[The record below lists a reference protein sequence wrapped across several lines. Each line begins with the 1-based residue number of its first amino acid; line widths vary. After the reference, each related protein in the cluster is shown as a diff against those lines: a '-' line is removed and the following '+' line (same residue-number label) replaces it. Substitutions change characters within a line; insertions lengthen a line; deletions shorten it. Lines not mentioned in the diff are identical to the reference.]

1 MAADL
6 SQSSDRDD
14 TNDESTEESNPD
26 LCQSI
31 NQCSEEIIPGRVD
44 SLELSAAAI
53 QVQSLKSC
61 NCTSE
66 VFSQRLKNLASKE
79 VEEGIATISKNIQN
93 PKFKQGITHR
103 FKEGLNLET
112 IQELDQESD
121 WKAVEDIRQSKRTS
135 MTHGPMD
142 GVSQETTEK

>member
-1 MAADL
+1 MVAD
-6 SQSSDRDD
+6 SYQSIED
-14 TNDESTEESNPD
+14 TNEESTEESNPD
-26 LCQSI
+26 FCQSI

-44 SLELSAAAI
+44 SSELRVATI

-79 VEEGIATISKNIQN
+79 VEEGIATISKSIQN
-93 PKFKQGITHR
+93 PKFKQGITHK

-121 WKAVEDIRQSKRTS
+121 WKALENI
-135 MTHGPMD
+135 
-142 GVSQETTEK
+142 